1 MCFFCILGYIV
12 QKKSAQK
19 NTLNGSVIT
28 IWRDF
33 GKKCNI
39 LIWCQPYLLASFILL
54 IVHIARYIP
63 SLNEEK
69 ISRNMRLKSY
79 QVIFFAVTK
88 HPQCSSDTHFL
99 HPRNRQSGQMPVVRN
114 GMLRYCVALFCRKPI
129 WICVKILC
137 MSEFISKFANQNK
150 T

>member
-79 QVIFFAVTK
+79 QVIFLPSLNIPNVHQIHF
-88 HPQCSSDTHFL
+88 FL

>member
-1 MCFFCILGYIV
+1 MTCFACGIV
-12 QKKSAQK
+12 QIRLNIKKTGALLYAVGCSTYSVAQVNESAAYLFFANIRYLNNFFLIKSVLFLRVRLYCTKKSAQK

-79 QVIFFAVTK
+79 QVIFF
-88 HPQCSSDTHFL
+88 HHL
-99 HPRNRQSGQMPVVRN
+99 
-114 GMLRYCVALFCRKPI
+114 
-129 WICVKILC
+129 
-137 MSEFISKFANQNK
+137 
-150 T
+150 

>member
-79 QVIFFAVTK
+79 QVIFFTVTK
-88 HPQCSSDTHFL
+88 HPQCSSDTL
-99 HPRNRQSGQMPVVRN
+99 LSSSAEQAVRADA
-114 GMLRYCVALFCRKPI
+114 GSP
-129 WICVKILC
+129 
-137 MSEFISKFANQNK
+137 
-150 T
+150 